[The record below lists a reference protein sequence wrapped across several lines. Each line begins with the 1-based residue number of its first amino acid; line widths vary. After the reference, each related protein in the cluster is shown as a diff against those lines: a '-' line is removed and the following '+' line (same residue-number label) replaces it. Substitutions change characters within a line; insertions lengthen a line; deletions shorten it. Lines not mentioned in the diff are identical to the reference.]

1 MLRMVY
7 EEGQRRADL
16 LAEHDVQ
23 KVQDLPA
30 AVRPAPILVVL
41 DEVTGMFALEDV
53 PKGIPKDH
61 PLVQEALQKNL
72 VIQMIKST
80 VAKIPAELRFVGVR
94 IILATQMAQANTGIS
109 VPLKTNLANR
119 MLLGANPNDA
129 ARGHAFL
136 DPRSA
141 PHVPEHIKADRV
153 ASRGVGVA
161 ELEGVAPEV
170 FKSFFASTSDYAE
183 HLDRLGVPTT
193 SQPEPTPSQIAQY
206 TPSLDDDGSD
216 DRPRSRLDS
225 EGGWGERDG
234 RDAPDP
240 KLRGA
245 AAAAHQLRVEAAQA
259 ARGC

>member
-7 EEGQRRADL
+7 EEGQRRAKL

-23 KVQDLPA
+23 KLQELPEAVQPN
-30 AVRPAPILVVL
+30 PILVVL

-80 VAKIPAELRFVGVR
+80 VAKIPAELRFVGIR
-94 IILATQMAQANTGIS
+94 IIVATQMAQANTGIS

-119 MLLGANPNDA
+119 MLLGVNPNDA

-141 PHVPEHIKADRV
+141 PPVPEHIKADDK
-153 ASRGVGVA
+153 AGRGVGVA
-161 ELEGVAPEV
+161 ELEGQRPVV
-170 FKSFFASTSDYAE
+170 FKSYFATTKDYQAY
-183 HLDRLGVPTT
+183 LDKLGVATT
-193 SQPEPTPSQIAQY
+193 SQPEPTPTQIAKH
-206 TPSLDDDGSD
+206 TPSLDDDGGD
-216 DRPRSRLDS
+216 DRPSSRLES
-225 EGGWGERDG
+225 EGGWGQQDG
-234 RDAPDP
+234 RDAPAP

-245 AAAAHQLRVEAAQA
+245 AAAAHQLKVEEAQA
-259 ARGC
+259 ARG